1 MVSYAAL
8 SNTLLVSLLVAIL
21 SGTYS
26 AIAEDAVAEDM
37 FRKAVMT
44 FEGVKSDSLFD
55 CAWEAEYLRG
65 WYIAHAAS
73 PRRRASL
80 EPPRLERHVADL
92 PLCLASLVP
101 QDQYVF

>member
-26 AIAEDAVAEDM
+26 AIAADAAAEDM

-55 CAWEAEYLRG
+55 CLHFHPA
-65 WYIAHAAS
+65 
-73 PRRRASL
+73 
-80 EPPRLERHVADL
+80 
-92 PLCLASLVP
+92 
-101 QDQYVF
+101 

>member
-55 CAWEAEYLRG
+55 CTRLLDYLAG
-65 WYIAHAAS
+65 WFIAHAATF
-73 PRRRASL
+73 L
-80 EPPRLERHVADL
+80 QTCL
-92 PLCLASLVP
+92 P
-101 QDQYVF
+101 